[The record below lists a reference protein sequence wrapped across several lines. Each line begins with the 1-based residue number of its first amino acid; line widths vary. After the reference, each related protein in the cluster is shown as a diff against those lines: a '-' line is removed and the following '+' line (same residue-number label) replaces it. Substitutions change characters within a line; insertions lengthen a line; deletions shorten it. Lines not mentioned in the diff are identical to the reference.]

1 MTPTDYEKA
10 VLERFRTL
18 WPSPRFVVKHDI
30 RLSGSKT
37 KVRRQVDVS
46 IFEAEKS
53 RPFLIVEAKRHKRP
67 IDAGVAGSTIAL
79 VQDVGRVPAVM
90 ISTSGFSLA
99 ASNHLGSEGV
109 AHFTI
114 TLKEAQGLRWIPMI
128 EENFAVDREF
138 REVSGHLVEALR
150 NSDAAPFL
158 DNDLPYE
165 EWLAV
170 IYFGL
175 SRFHEAA
182 GSVLKILAR
191 EHFDDGMR
199 FNAVQLLDDANQ
211 LEAADIEA
219 LLGIERDPEII
230 ELLHEIQT

>member
-46 IFEAEKS
+46 IFEAGKS
-53 RPFLIVEAKRHKRP
+53 QPFLIVEAKRHKRP
-67 IDAGVAGSTIAL
+67 INAGIAGSTIAL

-90 ISTSGFSLA
+90 ISTSGFSRA
-99 ASNHLGSEGV
+99 ASNHLGSEGI

-150 NSDAAPFL
+150 NRDAALFL

-170 IYFGL
+170 INFGL
-175 SRFHEAA
+175 SRFPEAA
-182 GSVLKILAR
+182 ASVLKTLAR
-191 EHFDDGMR
+191 EHFDDGVR
-199 FNAVQLLDDANQ
+199 FNSVQLLDDANQ
-211 LEAADIEA
+211 LEAADVGA
-219 LLGIERDPEII
+219 LLEIERDPEII
-230 ELLHEIQT
+230 EFLHEIQA